1 MSVLAGSIATGAG
14 GALAAG
20 VVAAKVAG
28 AAGTAVAP
36 GVGTAVGIAGG
47 FIGGTVG
54 AGVIKAAGDLLHE
67 DDIELLGRMFNA
79 YVSCMIGEYLLDE
92 AEIDSLVAK
101 IGEVDQKAFKK
112 LFETIAQSEQQ
123 EETIRTFLAPM
134 FDDVVA
140 NRPEFLLPSAE
151 TVVDAM
157 VALAGEAEETETL

>member
-1 MSVLAGSIATGAG
+1 M
-14 GALAAG
+14 AAG

-92 AEIDSLVAK
+92 EEIDALVAK

-112 LFETIAQSEQQ
+112 LFESIAQAEQQ
-123 EETIRTFLAPM
+123 EETIRTFLVPM

-157 VALAGEAEETETL
+157 VALAGEAEETEEL